1 MPLVTLQ
8 TRLKNVLDDA
18 QRVRTFAVSFS
29 AQLVAGPVSAN
40 AVVTLVTTFGG
51 IIAQTLHPARWHDG
65 LEVFAATQ
73 FADPNFGLNARLDGM
88 RTLLDMAIAESLAIL
103 PVDAD
108 GYLLKDKLSNTGEIT
123 VRTLA
128 PETTATLANILQQ
141 IANAIPE

>member
-1 MPLVTLQ
+1 
-8 TRLKNVLDDA
+8 
-18 QRVRTFAVSFS
+18 
-29 AQLVAGPVSAN
+29 
-40 AVVTLVTTFGG
+40 
-51 IIAQTLHPARWHDG
+51 
-65 LEVFAATQ
+65 
-73 FADPNFGLNARLDGM
+73 
-88 RTLLDMAIAESLAIL
+88 MAIAESLAIL